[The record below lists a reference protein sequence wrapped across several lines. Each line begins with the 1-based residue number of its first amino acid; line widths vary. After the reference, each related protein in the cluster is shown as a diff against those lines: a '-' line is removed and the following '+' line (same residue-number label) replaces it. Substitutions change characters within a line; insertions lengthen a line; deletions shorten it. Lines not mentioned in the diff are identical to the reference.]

1 MSNTLTPSVIVV
13 TPQTITLEE
22 ISLEMISQTL
32 SASITMTI
40 EYISTSITT
49 TTIATSTT
57 VPTNGIFVSTTGEII
72 TFVIITAVIGALVV
86 AILQFRRVRNQ
97 KDYMEQME
105 ELRKV
110 VIKPV
115 TPLTNNGFTH

>member
-13 TPQTITLEE
+13 TPQTTTLEE
-22 ISLEMISQTL
+22 TSLETISQTL
-32 SASITMTI
+32 SASITTTI

-49 TTIATSTT
+49 TTTVTSTT
-57 VPTNGIFVSTTGEII
+57 VPTNGVFVSTTGEII
-72 TFVIITAVIGALVV
+72 TFVIITAVIAALVA

-97 KDYMEQME
+97 KDYTEQIE

-110 VIKPV
+110 IIKPV
-115 TPLTNNGFTH
+115 TPIDE